1 MNKTIIFKDDSIEI
15 LQDGYNIINKTIYGD
30 NIPQMINEV
39 LNFAID
45 NLDMDNMDAISELK
59 EELNKW
65 KISNL
70 YTI

>member
-15 LQDGYNIINKTIYGD
+15 LQDGYNIIDKTIYGD

-59 EELNKW
+59 EELNK
-65 KISNL
+65 
-70 YTI
+70 

>member
-65 KISNL
+65 R
-70 YTI
+70 

>member
-15 LQDGYNIINKTIYGD
+15 LQDGYNIIDKTIYGD
-30 NIPQMINEV
+30 NIPQMINED

-59 EELNKW
+59 EELNK
-65 KISNL
+65 
-70 YTI
+70 

>member
-59 EELNKW
+59 EGLNK
-65 KISNL
+65 
-70 YTI
+70 

>member
-1 MNKTIIFKDDSIEI
+1 MNKTIIIKDDSIEI

-45 NLDMDNMDAISELK
+45 NLDMDNMEAIRVLK
-59 EELNKW
+59 EGLNE
-65 KISNL
+65 
-70 YTI
+70 

>member
-59 EELNKW
+59 EELNK
-65 KISNL
+65 
-70 YTI
+70 